1 LCTTLAV
8 AHESQ
13 AQEVL
18 NRSVTIVGQN
28 INFKSVLA
36 QIEKQAEVKFVYS
49 TRVQIN
55 QKMSLNL
62 QKAKLSAVLNE
73 ILNPNSISYEVIE
86 NRILLT
92 KTKIEL
98 LNSSSLLNK
107 QESESLMIDPK
118 TIKGK
123 IIDESGSPI
132 PGVNILIKGTNK
144 GVSSNIDG
152 TYNLSVSDDKAILAF
167 SFVGFIT
174 QEVLVGNRSMIN
186 ISLVSENKA
195 LTEVVVVGYGTA
207 RVKDLTG
214 AVATINQNTIKDL
227 PVSTVDQKMI
237 GQVAGMHIQ
246 Q

>member
-1 LCTTLAV
+1 MKITFSQICLVLLCTTLAV

-98 LNSSSLLNK
+98 LNSSSQLNK
-107 QESESLMIDPK
+107 QESES
-118 TIKGK
+118 
-123 IIDESGSPI
+123 
-132 PGVNILIKGTNK
+132 
-144 GVSSNIDG
+144 
-152 TYNLSVSDDKAILAF
+152 
-167 SFVGFIT
+167 
-174 QEVLVGNRSMIN
+174 
-186 ISLVSENKA
+186 
-195 LTEVVVVGYGTA
+195 
-207 RVKDLTG
+207 
-214 AVATINQNTIKDL
+214 
-227 PVSTVDQKMI
+227 PV
-237 GQVAGMHIQ
+237 
-246 Q
+246 